1 MSGGKDVFV
10 ALYRGIN
17 VGGNNPVRMEALR
30 AMHAELGHEDV
41 KSYVQSG
48 NVVFR
53 TAGTAKAL
61 EGDIAAAFEK
71 EFGFPAKVMVRSARD
86 WKKIV
91 AGNPYAR
98 QAAADPKKVHV
109 EICHGAPD
117 KKRLDALLE
126 KTGGPEAF
134 AIVGHTLYM
143 HAPDGVGRSK
153 FAAGLERACG
163 VPATGRNW
171 RTVEALKDFMDELRA
186 SD

>member
-1 MSGGKDVFV
+1 MSGKQGVFV

-17 VGGNNPVRMEALR
+17 VGGNNPVKMEALR
-30 AMHAELGHEDV
+30 AMHTALGHEDA

-53 TAGTAKAL
+53 TAGTDKSL
-61 EGDIAAAFEK
+61 EGAIAAAFEK
-71 EFGFPAKVMVRSARD
+71 EFGFPAKVMVRSAGD

-91 AGNPYAR
+91 VGNPYAKE
-98 QAAADPKKVHV
+98 AAADPKKVHV

-117 KKRLDALLE
+117 RKRVEALLE

-134 AIVGHTLYM
+134 TVVGDTLYM
-143 HAPDGVGRSK
+143 HAPEGIGRSK

-171 RTVEALKDFMDELRA
+171 RTVEALQGIMEELA
-186 SD
+186 SA

>member
-1 MSGGKDVFV
+1 LSGKQGVFV

-30 AMHAELGHEDV
+30 AMHASLGHEDA

-48 NVVFR
+48 NVAFS
-53 TAGTAKAL
+53 ACGTDKSL

-71 EFGFPAKVMVRSARD
+71 EFGFPAKVMVRSASD

-91 AGNPYAR
+91 AGNPYAK

-117 KKRLDALLE
+117 RKRIEALLE

-134 AIVGHTLYM
+134 EVVGHTLYM
-143 HAPDGVGRSK
+143 HAPEGIGRSK
-153 FAAGLERACG
+153 FAAGLGRACG

-171 RTVEALKDFMDELRA
+171 RTVEALKELMDQLRA

>member
-1 MSGGKDVFV
+1 MKGKQDVFV

-53 TAGTAKAL
+53 AAGSDKSLKA
-61 EGDIAAAFEK
+61 GIKAAFADA
-71 EFGFPAKVMVRSARD
+71 FGFSANVMVRSTRE
-86 WKKIV
+86 WGRVV
-91 AGNPYAR
+91 AGNPYAKE
-98 QAAADPKKVHV
+98 AAADPKKVHV
-109 EICHGAPD
+109 AICAGSPD
-117 KKRLDALLE
+117 GERLRALLG

-134 AIVGHTLYM
+134 TIVGSTLYL
-143 HAPDGVGRSK
+143 HAPDGVGHSK

-171 RTVEALKDFMDELRA
+171 RTVEALHRMAEELKPT
-186 SD
+186 